1 MNRQQFDPR
10 IKAEIRRIAP
20 DAIAR
25 GWTSEL
31 LWGQEFWN
39 IMNGENRPGLA
50 ACMRPGDKITAVT
63 EDYIE
68 ILRGEHRTRFYH
80 PDKEFPWKKYI
91 R

>member
-1 MNRQQFDPR
+1 MRPHNPH
-10 IKAEIRRIAP
+10 IEAEIRRIAQ
-20 DAIAR
+20 DAIAL
-25 GWTSEL
+25 GWSPEL
-31 LWGQEFWN
+31 LWGDRWN
-39 IMNGENRPGLA
+39 IVGIENRPGLA
-50 ACMRPGDKITAVT
+50 GCMRPGDKITAVT